1 MNFLEYLRLAL
12 TEIINNKARTFLT
25 LIGIII
31 GIATVILII
40 FIIQGAETYIMN
52 ELTQIAPLDL
62 FQINNKYNSD
72 TNRWIGQMTYKDI
85 QAIKEKSGHNIKAL
99 APRISSSGKIRYEG
113 KEEDFNMISTTP
125 DFQYIYDLK
134 LNSGRFLSQIDIENF
149 NNVIVLGNETA
160 ENIFQ
165 NQSPIG
171 QKVNIEGMT
180 FKVIGVLPK
189 DYESPLFPVSINNN
203 RGFIPI
209 TVLERIYNA
218 KNRFTLMVR
227 AKDRNHLTTVKNDVE
242 NILNT
247 RHGTTDNGQ
256 SKFNIYEMA
265 NGIEMVS
272 IVKIGLMIL
281 LGGVASITLLV
292 AGIGIMNIMLVIV
305 AERTREIGLRK
316 ALGATKRNILTQFI
330 IESVILCIFGGIFGI
345 ILGYF
350 SSHIAMNIAQNY
362 INFDLSIPLW
372 SIIVSLA
379 FTSGVGL
386 FFGIYPAAKAAKLD
400 PIEALNYE

>member
-1 MNFLEYLRLAL
+1 LNFLEYLRLAL

-62 FQINNKYNSD
+62 FQVNNKYNSD

>member
-1 MNFLEYLRLAL
+1 LNFLEYLRLAL

>member
-1 MNFLEYLRLAL
+1 LNFLEYLRLAL

-62 FQINNKYNSD
+62 FQVNNKYNSD

-362 INFDLSIPLW
+362 INFDLSVPLW

>member
-62 FQINNKYNSD
+62 FQVNNKYNSD

>member
-1 MNFLEYLRLAL
+1 LNFLEYLRLAL

-227 AKDRNHLTTVKNDVE
+227 TKDRNHLTTVKNDVE

>member
-1 MNFLEYLRLAL
+1 
-12 TEIINNKARTFLT
+12 
-25 LIGIII
+25 
-31 GIATVILII
+31 
-40 FIIQGAETYIMN
+40 
-52 ELTQIAPLDL
+52 
-62 FQINNKYNSD
+62 
-72 TNRWIGQMTYKDI
+72 
-85 QAIKEKSGHNIKAL
+85 
-99 APRISSSGKIRYEG
+99 
-113 KEEDFNMISTTP
+113 
-125 DFQYIYDLK
+125 
-134 LNSGRFLSQIDIENF
+134 
-149 NNVIVLGNETA
+149 
-160 ENIFQ
+160 
-165 NQSPIG
+165 
-171 QKVNIEGMT
+171 
-180 FKVIGVLPK
+180 
-189 DYESPLFPVSINNN
+189 
-203 RGFIPI
+203 
-209 TVLERIYNA
+209 
-218 KNRFTLMVR
+218 
-227 AKDRNHLTTVKNDVE
+227 
-242 NILNT
+242 
-247 RHGTTDNGQ
+247 
-256 SKFNIYEMA
+256 
-265 NGIEMVS
+265 MVS

>member
-1 MNFLEYLRLAL
+1 MNFFEYLRLAL
-12 TEIINNKARTFLT
+12 TEIFNNKARTFLT
-25 LIGIII
+25 LVGIII

-62 FQINNKYNSD
+62 FQVHNKYNSD

-85 QAIKEKSGHNIKAL
+85 QAIKEKSGNDIKAL
-99 APRISSSGKIRYEG
+99 APRYNSSGKIRYEG
-113 KEEDFNMISTTP
+113 KEENFNMISTTP
-125 DFQYIYDLK
+125 DFQEIYGLK
-134 LNSGRFLSQIDIENF
+134 TESGRFLSQIDLENF
-149 NNVIVLGNETA
+149 NNVIVLGNQTA
-160 ENIFQ
+160 ENIFKKQ
-165 NQSPIG
+165 NPVG
-171 QKVNIEGMT
+171 KKVNIEGMT
-180 FKVIGVLPK
+180 FEVIGVLPK

-209 TVLERIYNA
+209 TVLERFYNA
-218 KNRFTLMVR
+218 QNRFSLIVKV
-227 AKDRNHLTTVKNDVE
+227 KDRNNITMVKNNVE
-242 NILNT
+242 NILNN
-247 RHGTTDNGQ
+247 RHGITNTGQ
-256 SKFNIYEMA
+256 SKFHLYEMA

-272 IVKIGLMIL
+272 IVKIGLMVL

-316 ALGATKRNILTQFI
+316 ALGATKRNILSQFI
-330 IESVILCIFGGIFGI
+330 IESIILCIFGGIFGI
-345 ILGYF
+345 ILGYL
-350 SSHIAMNIAQNY
+350 SCHLAMNIARNY
-362 INFDLSIPLW
+362 ININLTVPLW
-372 SIIVSLA
+372 SIIVSLV